1 MPKSKDEKN
10 RYKVKSKNF
19 LKKKKKKVKSKK
31 GKKKKKKKRQNNSC
45 YRCYRNCRKHL
56 ELNLI
61 YRSWK
66 YFMCLDI
73 PPPANDIL
81 RITRTFFISGIY
93 IIF

>member
-1 MPKSKDEKN
+1 M
-10 RYKVKSKNF
+10 
-19 LKKKKKKVKSKK
+19 KKKKKNN
-31 GKKKKKKKRQNNSC
+31 RQNNSC

-81 RITRTFFISGIY
+81 RITR
-93 IIF
+93 IFSLAESILYFSYSVKKKKKKNHIFSDFLGRFLLNIDDCLF